1 MKKFQL
7 LKWTAEVS
15 EKELQFL
22 FFNGHNFDD
31 IDLLKDHDSTV
42 IFETESAS
50 EAYEYL
56 EKESKLLHIHKF
68 NSCGLKFAEVDCLL
82 LREVEFDEDGN
93 IEEYEYLNICYPEE
107 E

>member
-7 LKWTAEVS
+7 
-15 EKELQFL
+15 
-22 FFNGHNFDD
+22 
-31 IDLLKDHDSTV
+31 
-42 IFETESAS
+42 
-50 EAYEYL
+50 
-56 EKESKLLHIHKF
+56 HKF

-82 LREVEFDEDGN
+82 LMEVEVDEDGN

>member
-15 EKELQFL
+15 EKELQHL
-22 FFNGHNFDD
+22 ESVYLL
-31 IDLLKDHDSTV
+31 IDYDPVV
-42 IFETESAS
+42 IFETES
-50 EAYEYL
+50 EREVYEYL

-82 LREVEFDEDGN
+82 LMEVEVDEDGN